1 MRKGFIERWFCNFQT
16 SFIGGIVKVS
26 VIFFIENSITICVQR
41 HIGYIRNCI
50 VWDD

>member
-1 MRKGFIERWFCNFQT
+1 MRKGFIERWFCNFRT